1 MKLSEIPKIYKKYH
15 VPLHVIAHMEKVQ
28 EVAEQLSNAFIKK
41 GIKIRKTLIKKGA
54 LLHDVLRICDFRTFE
69 PEKFPQKVTKED
81 IKIWLNLRRK
91 YQKIGHAKAMSQIL
105 KEIKEYSLAEI
116 VEKHDFLRIDDLENW
131 EEKILYYADKRV
143 DQDRI
148 VPLEKRLTE
157 GAKRNRNELD
167 RGLMKTE
174 RKIFALEKEIIF
186 ILGKLPI

>member
-1 MKLSEIPKIYKKYH
+1 MKLSEIPKLYKKYH
-15 VPLHVIAHMEKVQ
+15 VPLHVIAHMQKVQ
-28 EVAEQLSNAFIKK
+28 EVAEKLSDAFIKK
-41 GIKIRKTLIKKGA
+41 GVKVRKNLVKKGA

-69 PEKFPQKVTKED
+69 PEKFPQKVTKQD
-81 IKIWLNLRRK
+81 IKIWLDLRKK

-105 KEIKEYSLAEI
+105 KAMNETTLAKI

-157 GAKRNRNELD
+157 GAKRNRTEID
-167 RGLMKTE
+167 ESPGKTE
-174 RKIFALEKEIIF
+174 RKIFELEKEIISV
-186 ILGKLPI
+186 IGKLPT